1 MCNIVALLVFK
12 MQNCRSG
19 VNQDCLAA
27 NPEEEWKCFM
37 AQVMYCGVHIAIA

>member
-1 MCNIVALLVFK
+1 MCNIVALLVYT

-19 VNQDCLAA
+19 VNQACVAA
-27 NPEEEWKCFM
+27 NPEEDWKCFM